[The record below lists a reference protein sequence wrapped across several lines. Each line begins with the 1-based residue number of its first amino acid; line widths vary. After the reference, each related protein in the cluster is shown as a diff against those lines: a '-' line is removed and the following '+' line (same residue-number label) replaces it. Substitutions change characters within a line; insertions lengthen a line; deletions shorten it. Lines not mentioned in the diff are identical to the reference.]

1 MTYGG
6 DGAHRRAITR
16 TKALRNLG
24 VGGAAFLTAGCNGVM
39 GGDGGDTSA
48 PEESTPE
55 FLDESI
61 ARTYNSLEE
70 NIGQQYAEDFDQA
83 IKGEDGYVPNAS
95 TLSDYLSEIDE
106 AEYLDVQHRDGV
118 AASIGREGTLNEEGL
133 STVHRWLDSPTELQ
147 KEVFSH
153 GLTPHQNGYQIE
165 SETEGFA
172 LNDTDDYGVRNSLET
187 FLGIDSKIKEGI
199 GETQQPGVKELI
211 QDLTHE
217 EEGYTREDLTYLEK
231 AVEYAE
237 NHDLPWSKWNQAADY
252 ELLHQTAGQV
262 QHIDSD
268 ILEQIETPAR
278 SELINA
284 KHQELG
290 TAGAEKF
297 YSNAEDDIPD
307 HFKYLINEFI
317 EDGPLEDVKL
327 DYQNPNVMIEVGTSS
342 GIPQLTD
349 KEEELLVDL
358 GKNDPPGD
366 QEVNFHF
373 IRTVEQGPEYDQF
386 WNLRA
391 EADEVRETAGLGTH
405 YIYLDHPPIRRN
417 GNIVGGGVARTGIA
431 YASGAKETTGE
442 VRASTVG
449 HELGHTMGLDAG
461 DSGGVDRERPP
472 EEYPSMMNY
481 SIPAGFIDFSD
492 GDWEHLLDDK
502 FMNSFVD
509 QSRLDDIW
517 NNGF

>member
-16 TKALRNLG
+16 RKALRNLG

-118 AASIGREGTLNEEGL
+118 AASIGREGTLNEEDL

-153 GLTPHQNGYQIE
+153 GLTPHQNGYQME
-165 SETEGFA
+165 SGTEGFA
-172 LNDTDDYGVRNSLET
+172 LNDTDDYGVRDSLEA
-187 FLGIDSKIKEGI
+187 FLGIDSKVKEGI
-199 GETQQPGVKELI
+199 EETQQPGVKELI

-217 EEGYTREDLTYLEK
+217 EEGYTQEDLTYLEK
-231 AVEYAE
+231 AVKYAE
-237 NHDLPWSKWNQAADY
+237 NQDLPWSKWNQATDH
-252 ELLHQTAGQV
+252 ELLHQTSDQV

-268 ILEQIETPAR
+268 ILEQIETPAG

-297 YSNAEDDIPD
+297 YSKAKDEISD

-317 EDGPLEDVKL
+317 EDGPLGDVTL

-342 GIPQLTD
+342 GIPQLTEE
-349 KEEELLVDL
+349 EEELLVDL

-373 IRTVEQGPEYDQF
+373 IRTVEQGPEYDKF
-386 WNLRA
+386 SNLKA
-391 EADEVRETAGLGTH
+391 EADEVREAAGLGTH
-405 YIYLDHPPIRRN
+405 YIYLDHPPIRLGNGRN
-417 GNIVGGGVARTGIA
+417 AGSAA
-431 YASGAKETTGE
+431 TTGKAFVSGVE
-442 VRASTVG
+442 KIIGEQRASVLG
-449 HELGHTMGLDAG
+449 HELGHSMGLKPG
-461 DSGGVDRERPP
+461 DSGGVDRERPI

-481 SIPAGFIDFSD
+481 GSPYGYINYSD
-492 GDWEHLLDDK
+492 NDWEHLLDDK
-502 FMNSFVD
+502 FKNSLLD
-509 QSRLDDIW
+509 QSRLDDVW

>member
-1 MTYGG
+1 MTYDG
-6 DGAHRRAITR
+6 DGDHGQPVTRRQML
-16 TKALRNLG
+16 KGLG
-24 VGGAAFLTAGCNGVM
+24 ASGAAVATTGCNGVI
-39 GGDGGDTSA
+39 GGEDDETSA

-70 NIGQQYAEDFDQA
+70 NIGQQYAEDFNQA
-83 IKGEDGYVPNAS
+83 IKGEDGYVPDAS
-95 TLSDYLSEIDE
+95 ILSDYLSEIDE
-106 AEYLDVQHRDGV
+106 AEYLGVQHRDGV
-118 AASIGREGTLNEEGL
+118 AASVGQEGALNEEDL
-133 STVHRWLDSPTELQ
+133 STVQRWLDSPTELQ

-153 GLTPHQNGYQIE
+153 GLTPHQNGYQTE

-172 LNDTDDYGVRNSLET
+172 LNDTDDYGIRDSLET
-187 FLGIDSKIKEGI
+187 FLGIDDEIKKGI
-199 GETQQPGVKELI
+199 EQTQQPGVKELI
-211 QDLTHE
+211 QDLTHKK
-217 EEGYTREDLTYLEK
+217 EGYTQEDLTYLEK
-231 AVEYAE
+231 AVKYAE
-237 NHDLPWSKWNQAADY
+237 NHDLPWSKWNQATDH
-252 ELLHQTAGQV
+252 ELLHQTSDQV

-297 YSNAEDDIPD
+297 YSKAEDDIPD
-307 HFKYLINEFI
+307 HFKYLINEFV

-342 GIPQLTD
+342 GIPQLTEE
-349 KEEELLVDL
+349 EEELLVNL

-386 WNLRA
+386 SNLRA

-405 YIYLDHPPIRRN
+405 YIYLDHPPIRS
-417 GNIVGGGVARTGIA
+417 GGKLLPTGVAKTGIA
-431 YASGAKETTGE
+431 YASGAKEIIGK
-442 VRASTVG
+442 VRASILG
-449 HELGHTMGLDAG
+449 HELGHTMGLEEG

-481 SIPAGFIDFSD
+481 ELVTEAVDFSD
-492 GDWEHLLDDK
+492 EDWEHLLDDK
-502 FMNSFVD
+502 FMNSFLD